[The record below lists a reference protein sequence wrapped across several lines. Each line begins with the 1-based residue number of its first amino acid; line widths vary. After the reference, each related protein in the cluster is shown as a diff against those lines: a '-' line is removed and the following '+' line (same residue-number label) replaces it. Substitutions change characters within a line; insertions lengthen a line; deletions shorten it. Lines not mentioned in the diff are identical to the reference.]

1 MEPGQRLYMCF
12 ARGRS
17 IRFLSHLDMMR
28 LWERA
33 IRRARLPLRYSQ
45 GFHPHPRISLASPLA
60 VGMTADAEWLECEF
74 TLPVSP
80 DDVRRRLVDQL
91 PQGITLRQVREAPWK
106 APALAARLRASV
118 YELVVR
124 DSSPWNEVQA
134 RVERFLQAPTW
145 IVEEQHKER
154 MRKVDL
160 REVVSDVE
168 LEQRPAGR
176 LVVRAVLRQE
186 SGRGARLETLLR
198 ALGLGPAV
206 LGHRRRLVLD
216 GLPDAEEGA
225 ERFNP
230 GCQSSPMGLGSSVP

>member
-45 GFHPHPRISLASPLA
+45 GFHPHPRLSLASPLA
-60 VGMTADAEWLECEF
+60 VGMTADAEWLECEL
-74 TLPVSP
+74 TMPVSP
-80 DDVRRRLVDQL
+80 DDVRQRLADQL
-91 PQGITLRQVREAPWK
+91 PQGIALRQVREAPWK
-106 APALAARLRASV
+106 APALAARLRAGA

-124 DSSPWNEVQA
+124 DPPPWSEAQA

-145 IVEEQHKER
+145 IVEERHKER
-154 MRKVDL
+154 VRKIDL
-160 REVVSDVE
+160 HAVVSDVE
-168 LEQRPAGR
+168 LEQRAAGQ

-186 SGRGARLETLLR
+186 SGRSARPETLLR
-198 ALGLGPAV
+198 ALGLGPAA
-206 LGHRRRLVLD
+206 LCHRRQLVLD
-216 GLPDAEEGA
+216 GLSDGERASGSALGARLSELPEGT
-225 ERFNP
+225 
-230 GCQSSPMGLGSSVP
+230 